1 METIV
6 TIIGFVLFSVLM
18 DAFESRK
25 KKKKR
30 NVPVPEPQAD
40 APQKT
45 RGKKRAQRQPAAQP
59 PLPPRT
65 RPQTQAQA
73 PLRSAAP
80 PAAAAIAP
88 PLGGLPESAA
98 GRHFPDPAQL
108 YSNAL
113 LDAVA
118 YAEILQSPKAYQY
131 MATRSCTGRWPGN
144 GR

>member
-30 NVPVPEPQAD
+30 SVPVPEPRAETPQQARG
-40 APQKT
+40 KT
-45 RGKKRAQRQPAAQP
+45 RATRRTPPQPS
-59 PLPPRT
+59 LPPQP
-65 RPQTQAQA
+65 RPEAQVRLQNTA
-73 PLRSAAP
+73 PRV
-80 PAAAAIAP
+80 AAAIAP
-88 PLGGLPESAA
+88 PSSDVPDAAA

-118 YAEILQSPKAYQY
+118 YAEILQPPKAYQY
-131 MATRSCTGRWPGN
+131 MATRSCVSRWPGN
-144 GR
+144 NR